1 MPLFLFRLLL
11 KWLPLGLACQ
21 RMHSHLLW
29 SRWPMIAKWNLHSCL
44 YDFLPLLV
52 GQRYWNQIMES
63 WLLVAYSDSSW
74 LHPSVSIPSS
84 ISITFLIFSRCDHLC
99 PQICVAFCWI
109 PFVLLHN
116 ATIILSYYTSLI
128 CHFFLQR
135 LIWGGHI
142 LQPLYS
148 LIKYIGLWSD
158 IEHVFC
164 LDAAF
169 STITNFWIEYLESL
183 PFHLPI
189 SWLSSCDIC

>member
-1 MPLFLFRLLL
+1 MAAIGFGLPKDAFTSLMKQVTNDCQL
-11 KWLPLGLACQ
+11 KLTFMSLWLSATSG
-21 RMHSHLLW
+21 
-29 SRWPMIAKWNLHSCL
+29 
-44 YDFLPLLV
+44 

-84 ISITFLIFSRCDHLC
+84 ISITFLIFSHCDHLC
-99 PQICVAFCWI
+99 PQICVAFCWM

-116 ATIILSYYTSLI
+116 ATIILSYYTSQFCL
-128 CHFFLQR
+128 FFLQR
-135 LIWGGHI
+135 WIWGGHI

-189 SWLSSCDIC
+189 SWLSSCDMC